1 MYTLFEI
8 VSSLPIS
15 DSENRTLG
23 VKHVQ
28 VSINFARKNMHDYII
43 DKTCIDRIIENNTDC
58 FHKEYIVISSVC
70 GILSLKRI
78 ST

>member
-28 VSINFARKNMHDYII
+28 VSINYARKNMHDYII
-43 DKTCIDRIIENNTDC
+43 DNRVLTALSKITL
-58 FHKEYIVISSVC
+58 IVFI
-70 GILSLKRI
+70 R
-78 ST
+78 STL